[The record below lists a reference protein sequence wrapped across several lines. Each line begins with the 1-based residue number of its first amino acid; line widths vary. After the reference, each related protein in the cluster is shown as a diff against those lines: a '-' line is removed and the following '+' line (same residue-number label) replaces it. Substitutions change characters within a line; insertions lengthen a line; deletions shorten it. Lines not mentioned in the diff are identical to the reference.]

1 MESSLLISPLLA
13 VFFPLIHYPIH
24 PLEFPESSHMEIS
37 ATNFGDAG
45 ERTLSLDIV
54 GQCSPTEQHHQ
65 PQHTNVVRFMPQ
77 DLLREM
83 KAIRPQQQDTFDT
96 EYKTHGV

>member
-1 MESSLLISPLLA
+1 
-13 VFFPLIHYPIH
+13 
-24 PLEFPESSHMEIS
+24 MEIS

-83 KAIRPQQQDTFDT
+83 KLTEAKKAILPNSKILLTLNTKRTGCDV
-96 EYKTHGV
+96 YS